1 MNLDEN
7 IISKLEDFREL
18 IIVYYNKPTSNL
30 RSQIS
35 RSIPYVERIVNNA
48 GTGKRLT
55 IAPPAMVSG
64 YKLTNV
70 NPFTLIFNA
79 PYGIDI
85 TSTIV
90 DIIDQTIGVVES
102 GQYVSSKEVM
112 HENNTDKLTI
122 SNKKV
127 FIVHGHDAGLKETTA
142 RFIDKVGLRSIILH
156 EQANNG
162 KTIIEK
168 FESNSDVA
176 YAVILLSPDDLGRSV
191 NDDPDTF
198 NFRARQNVIFELGY
212 FIAKLGRENVC
223 AIIKGPIE
231 TPSDYDGILYLQ
243 FDNADAWK
251 LLLAKEMKNAGLA
264 IDLNL
269 VV

>member
-1 MNLDEN
+1 MISEES
-7 IISKLEDFREL
+7 IILKLEEFRDL
-18 IIVYYNKPTSNL
+18 IIKYYNKPTSQL

-35 RSIPYVERIVNNA
+35 RSLPFIEGVVNNA
-48 GTGKRLT
+48 GTGKLIT
-55 IAPPAMVSG
+55 IAPPPMVGG
-64 YKLTNV
+64 YKMTNV
-70 NPFTLIFNA
+70 NPFTLLFNA

-85 TSTIV
+85 TRTII
-90 DIIDQTIGVVES
+90 DIIDQTLGVVES
-102 GQYVSSKEVM
+102 GEYVSSKEIM
-112 HENNTDKLTI
+112 HKSNTDKLII

-142 RFIDKVGLRSIILH
+142 RFIERLGLRSIILH

-168 FESNSDVA
+168 FELNSDVA

-191 NDDPDTF
+191 NDDPEKF

-223 AIIKGPIE
+223 VILKGPIE